1 MEALTLGLGLSL
13 NPSFDPRS
21 VLWQELCDVLAHC
34 LMTNPAD
41 RPSAAHLLRHRFFAK
56 RAARD
61 APALVSA
68 LLLRLPAQVQP
79 NDISVLR

>member
-1 MEALTLGLGLSL
+1 
-13 NPSFDPRS
+13 
-21 VLWQELCDVLAHC
+21 VLAHC

-79 NDISVLR
+79 DDIFVKR

>member
-1 MEALTLGLGLSL
+1 M
-13 NPSFDPRS
+13 
-21 VLWQELCDVLAHC
+21 LAHC

-79 NDISVLR
+79 DDIFVKR

>member
-1 MEALTLGLGLSL
+1 M
-13 NPSFDPRS
+13 
-21 VLWQELCDVLAHC
+21 LAHC

-41 RPSAAHLLRHRFFAK
+41 RPSAVHLLRHRFFAK

-79 NDISVLR
+79 NDIFVNGDVVLQLDLLSTAFRHTHRLHRAKIA